1 MDDAIRYMNEA
12 WRKAIAHEARGL
24 VERRRQRFRNRD
36 KRRLDLMTTLWRA
49 GASMIWKPSL
59 LAGRLSS
66 RRPFGMGNGR

>member
-24 VERRRQRFRNRD
+24 VERRCQRFRNRD

-49 GASMIWKPSL
+49 GASIICKRSL
-59 LAGRLSS
+59 LAGKPSGQ
-66 RRPFGMGNGR
+66 RRSGTVDGK